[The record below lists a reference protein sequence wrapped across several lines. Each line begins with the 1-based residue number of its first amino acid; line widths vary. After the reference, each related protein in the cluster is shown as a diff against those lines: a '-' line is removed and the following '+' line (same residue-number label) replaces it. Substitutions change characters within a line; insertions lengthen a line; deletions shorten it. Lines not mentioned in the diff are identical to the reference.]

1 MGNWALIHLTGSGDW
16 ALLTFE
22 RRMNPTCQRKESKQT
37 APETSSDHPDPRISC
52 GSLGGGG
59 GSGGGVGVGV
69 WGTGVAEGA
78 GVKTVRVY
86 MPSYVKLSILTVCLI
101 SSLDSRRSS
110 FLMDLLM
117 SMIFSQMY
125 LFTLDNLCVISAL
138 SAVS

>member
-1 MGNWALIHLTGSGDW
+1 MRDW

-22 RRMNPTCQRKESKQT
+22 RRMNPTCQIKTKQT
-37 APETSSDHPDPRISC
+37 APESSSERPDPRMSR
-52 GSLGGGG
+52 GPAGA
-59 GSGGGVGVGV
+59 GVEGR
-69 WGTGVAEGA
+69 GTGAAEGA

>member
-1 MGNWALIHLTGSGDW
+1 M
-16 ALLTFE
+16 E
-22 RRMNPTCQRKESKQT
+22 
-37 APETSSDHPDPRISC
+37 
-52 GSLGGGG
+52 
-59 GSGGGVGVGV
+59 
-69 WGTGVAEGA
+69 WGWEWGWGAGVAEGA